1 MVWPPG
7 VAGLAVVSLLVRRVS
22 SMPPESRLVH
32 PAVGAALAARNAVA
46 AEMAVAGRSR
56 MDPSDPCWAM
66 AAQALEGRQTVQPE
80 RPLPVSVQSV
90 VKPAKSRGRELA
102 EMACWFAVGGVGG
115 LVVLAVVRMVP
126 PVLGW

>member
-1 MVWPPG
+1 M
-7 VAGLAVVSLLVRRVS
+7 
-22 SMPPESRLVH
+22 
-32 PAVGAALAARNAVA
+32 AARNAVA

-56 MDPSDPCWAM
+56 MDPSDECWAA
-66 AAQALEGRQTVQPE
+66 AAQALEDRQAAPSE
-80 RPLPVSVQSV
+80 RAPSTLQVSVRKDSA
-90 VKPAKSRGRELA
+90 PRKSRGRELA